1 MDITSIIG
9 QIFLPISLAII
20 MFGMGLSLVSD
31 DFVRLFAYP
40 KAVLVGLCNQLL
52 FLPLIGFAI
61 VVLFDLNPTMAIGVM
76 ILSLC
81 PGGPTSNLIT
91 QVSRGNIGLSVT
103 LTALASLI
111 TVFTIPILLSKA
123 IAYFTGDTDVVIQL
137 PILETMLQI
146 LVITVIPISIG
157 MMIRKRREAFALSM
171 EKPMR
176 TASTVLFVIIFL
188 IIIIANKD
196 NLTQAMKEV
205 GLPTLLLNLSTMGL
219 GFVSAKLFGITG
231 KSQISITIESGIQN
245 GTLAFVIA
253 TTILNN
259 FEMGLPTGAYSI
271 WMFITGGFLMWRLGN
286 KEEIELLK
294 TFH

>member
-1 MDITSIIG
+1 MDITTIIG

-20 MFGMGLSLVSD
+20 MFGMGLGLVTG
-31 DFVRLFAYP
+31 DFVRLFSFP
-40 KAVLVGLCNQLL
+40 KAVLVGLCNQILL
-52 FLPLIGFAI
+52 LPLIGFAI
-61 VVLFDLNPTMAIGVM
+61 VALFDLNPSMAIGLM
-76 ILSLC
+76 IISVC

-123 IAYFTGDTDVVIQL
+123 IAYFTGNTGVIIQL
-137 PILETMLQI
+137 PILETMVQI
-146 LVITVIPISIG
+146 LVITIIPISIG
-157 MMIRKRREAFALSM
+157 MMIRKQKEAFALSM

-188 IIIIANKD
+188 VIIIANKD
-196 NLTQAMKEV
+196 NLVQAMKEV
-205 GLPTLLLNLSTMGL
+205 GLATLLLNLLTMGL
-219 GFVSAKLFGITG
+219 GFLTAKLFGIAG
-231 KSQISITIESGIQN
+231 NSQITITIESGIQN

-259 FEMGLPTGAYSI
+259 FEMGLPAGAYSI
-271 WMFITGGFLMWRLGN
+271 WMFITGGLLMWRLGGKGN
-286 KEEIELLK
+286 
-294 TFH
+294 

>member
-9 QIFLPISLAII
+9 QILLPISLAII
-20 MFGMGLSLVSD
+20 MFGMGLSLVSG
-31 DFVRLFAYP
+31 DFTRLFTYP

-61 VVLFDLNPTMAIGVM
+61 VVLFGLNPSMAIGVM
-76 ILSLC
+76 IISIC

-103 LTALASLI
+103 LTALASLM
-111 TVFTIPILLSKA
+111 TVFTIPILLSKF
-123 IAYFTGDTDVVIQL
+123 IAYFSGNTDVVIQI

-146 LVITVIPISIG
+146 LVITVIPVSIG
-157 MMIRKRREAFALSM
+157 MMIRKRREAFALRM

-219 GFVSAKLFGITG
+219 GYLSAKLFGITG

-253 TTILNN
+253 TTMLNN
-259 FEMGLPTGAYSI
+259 LEMGLPTGAYSI
-271 WMFITGGFLMWRLGN
+271 WMFLTGGILMWRLGS
-286 KEEIELLK
+286 KEN
-294 TFH
+294 

>member
-1 MDITSIIG
+1 MDITMIIG
-9 QIFLPISLAII
+9 QFFLPISLAVI
-20 MFGMGLSLVSD
+20 MFGMGLSLVSS
-31 DFVRLFAYP
+31 DFTRLFTYP

-61 VVLFDLNPTMAIGVM
+61 VVLFGLNPSMAIGVM
-76 ILSLC
+76 IISIC

-103 LTALASLI
+103 LTALASLM
-111 TVFTIPILLSKA
+111 TVFTIPILLSKF
-123 IAYFTGDTDVVIQL
+123 IAYFSGDTDVVIQI

-146 LVITVIPISIG
+146 LVITVIPVSIG
-157 MMIRKRREAFALSM
+157 MMIRKRREAFALRM

-196 NLTQAMKEV
+196 NLIQAMKEV

-219 GFVSAKLFGITG
+219 GYLSAKLFGITG

-253 TTILNN
+253 TTMLNN
-259 FEMGLPTGAYSI
+259 LEMGLPTGAYSI
-271 WMFITGGFLMWRLGN
+271 WMFLTGGILMWRLGS
-286 KEEIELLK
+286 KEN
-294 TFH
+294 

>member
-1 MDITSIIG
+1 MIIG

-20 MFGMGLSLVSD
+20 MFGMGLSLVKD
-31 DFVRLFAYP
+31 DFVRLFTYP

-61 VVLFDLNPTMAIGVM
+61 VVLFDLNPSMAIGMM
-76 ILSLC
+76 ILSVC

-157 MMIRKRREAFALSM
+157 MLIRSRREAFALRM

-196 NLTQAMKEV
+196 NLTQAMKVV
-205 GLPTLLLNLSTMGL
+205 GLPTLLLNLSTMGMGYL
-219 GFVSAKLFGITG
+219 SAKLFGITG

-253 TTILNN
+253 TTMLNN
-259 FEMGLPTGAYSI
+259 LEMGLPTGAYSI
-271 WMFITGGFLMWRLGN
+271 WMFITGGFLMWRLGK
-286 KEEIELLK
+286 KED
-294 TFH
+294 

>member
-1 MDITSIIG
+1 MDITMIIG

-20 MFGMGLSLVSD
+20 MLGMGLSLVTD
-31 DFVRLFAYP
+31 DFVRLFTYP

-76 ILSLC
+76 ILSVC

-123 IAYFTGDTDVVIQL
+123 IAYLTGDTDVVIQL

-157 MMIRKRREAFALSM
+157 MLIRKRREAFALRM

-196 NLTQAMKEV
+196 NLTQAMKVV
-205 GLPTLLLNLSTMGL
+205 GLPTLLLNLSTMGMGYL
-219 GFVSAKLFGITG
+219 SAKLFGITG

-253 TTILNN
+253 TTMLDNL
-259 FEMGLPTGAYSI
+259 EMGLPTGAYSI
-271 WMFITGGFLMWRLGN
+271 WMFITGGFLMWRLGK
-286 KEEIELLK
+286 KED
-294 TFH
+294 

>member
-1 MDITSIIG
+1 MYITSIIG
-9 QIFLPISLAII
+9 QIFLPISLVII
-20 MFGMGLSLVSD
+20 MFGMGLSLVTD

-40 KAVLVGLCNQLL
+40 KAVLIGLCNQLL

-61 VVLFDLNPTMAIGVM
+61 IVLFDLNPTMAIGVM

-81 PGGPTSNLIT
+81 PGGPTSNLIS

-286 KEEIELLK
+286 KEV
-294 TFH
+294 

>member
-1 MDITSIIG
+1 MDITPIIG
-9 QIFLPISLAII
+9 QILLPISLAII
-20 MFGMGLSLVSD
+20 MFGMGLSLVSG
-31 DFVRLFAYP
+31 DFTRLFTYP
-40 KAVLVGLCNQLL
+40 KAVLVGLCNQLML
-52 FLPLIGFAI
+52 LPLIGFTI
-61 VVLFDLNPTMAIGVM
+61 VVLFGLNPSMAIGVM
-76 ILSLC
+76 IISIC

-103 LTALASLI
+103 LTALSSLI
-111 TVFTIPILLSKA
+111 TVFTIPILLSKF
-123 IAYFTGDTDVVIQL
+123 IAYFSGDTDVVIQI

-146 LVITVIPISIG
+146 LVITVIPVSIG
-157 MMIRKRREAFALSM
+157 MMIRKRREAFALRM

-196 NLTQAMKEV
+196 NLIQAMKEV

-219 GFVSAKLFGITG
+219 GYLSAKLFGITG

-253 TTILNN
+253 TTMLNN
-259 FEMGLPTGAYSI
+259 LEMGLPTGAYSI
-271 WMFITGGFLMWRLGN
+271 WMFLTGGILMWRLGS
-286 KEEIELLK
+286 KEN
-294 TFH
+294 

>member
-20 MFGMGLSLVSD
+20 MFGMGLSLVTD

-81 PGGPTSNLIT
+81 PGGPTSNLIS

-286 KEEIELLK
+286 KEV
-294 TFH
+294 

>member
-9 QIFLPISLAII
+9 QILLPISLAII
-20 MFGMGLSLVSD
+20 MFGMGLSLVSA
-31 DFVRLFAYP
+31 DFTRLFTHP

-61 VVLFDLNPTMAIGVM
+61 VVLFGLNPSMAIGVM
-76 ILSLC
+76 IISIC

-91 QVSRGNIGLSVT
+91 QVSCGNIGLSVT

-111 TVFTIPILLSKA
+111 TVFTIPILLSKF
-123 IAYFTGDTDVVIQL
+123 IAYFSGDNEVIIQI

-146 LVITVIPISIG
+146 LVITVIPVSIG
-157 MMIRKRREAFALSM
+157 MMIRKRREAFALRM

-196 NLTQAMKEV
+196 NLIQAMKEV

-219 GFVSAKLFGITG
+219 GYLSAKLFGITG
-231 KSQISITIESGIQN
+231 KSKISITIESGIQN

-253 TTILNN
+253 TTMLNN
-259 FEMGLPTGAYSI
+259 LEMGLPTGAYSI
-271 WMFITGGFLMWRLGN
+271 WMFLTGGILMWRLGS
-286 KEEIELLK
+286 
-294 TFH
+294 

>member
-1 MDITSIIG
+1 MDITMIIG

-20 MFGMGLSLVSD
+20 MFGMGLSLVTD

-40 KAVLVGLCNQLL
+40 KAVLLGLCNQLL

-76 ILSLC
+76 ILSVC

-157 MMIRKRREAFALSM
+157 MMIRKRREAFALRM

-176 TASTVLFVIIFL
+176 TASTV
-188 IIIIANKD
+188 
-196 NLTQAMKEV
+196 
-205 GLPTLLLNLSTMGL
+205 
-219 GFVSAKLFGITG
+219 
-231 KSQISITIESGIQN
+231 
-245 GTLAFVIA
+245 
-253 TTILNN
+253 
-259 FEMGLPTGAYSI
+259 
-271 WMFITGGFLMWRLGN
+271 
-286 KEEIELLK
+286 
-294 TFH
+294 

>member
-9 QIFLPISLAII
+9 KIFLPISLAII
-20 MFGMGLSLVSD
+20 MFGMGLSLVTN

-61 VVLFDLNPTMAIGVM
+61 VVLFDLNPTMSIGVM
-76 ILSLC
+76 ILSVC

-123 IAYFTGDTDVVIQL
+123 ITYFTGDIDVVIQL

-146 LVITVIPISIG
+146 LMITIIPISIG
-157 MMIRKRREAFALSM
+157 MIIRKRREAFALSM

-271 WMFITGGFLMWRLGN
+271 WMFLTGGFLMWRLGN
-286 KEEIELLK
+286 KGD
-294 TFH
+294 

>member
-1 MDITSIIG
+1 MLDMDITPIIG
-9 QIFLPISLAII
+9 QILLPISLAII
-20 MFGMGLSLVSD
+20 MFGMGLSLVSG
-31 DFVRLFAYP
+31 DFTRLFTYP

-52 FLPLIGFAI
+52 YLPLIGFVI
-61 VVLFDLNPTMAIGVM
+61 VVLFGLNPSMAIGVM
-76 ILSLC
+76 IISIC

-103 LTALASLI
+103 LTALASLM
-111 TVFTIPILLSKA
+111 TVFTIPILLSKF
-123 IAYFTGDTDVVIQL
+123 IAYFSGNTDVVIQI

-146 LVITVIPISIG
+146 LVITVIPVSIG
-157 MMIRKRREAFALSM
+157 MMIRKRREAFALRM

-196 NLTQAMKEV
+196 NLIQAMKEV

-219 GFVSAKLFGITG
+219 GYLSAKLFGITG

-253 TTILNN
+253 TTMLNN
-259 FEMGLPTGAYSI
+259 LEMGLPTGAYSI
-271 WMFITGGFLMWRLGN
+271 WMFLTGGILMWRLGS
-286 KEEIELLK
+286 KEN
-294 TFH
+294 

>member
-9 QIFLPISLAII
+9 QILLPISLSII
-20 MFGMGLSLVSD
+20 MFGMGLSLVSG
-31 DFVRLFAYP
+31 DFTRLFTYP

-61 VVLFDLNPTMAIGVM
+61 VVLFGLNPSMAIGVM
-76 ILSLC
+76 IISIC

-103 LTALASLI
+103 LTALASLM
-111 TVFTIPILLSKA
+111 TVFTIPILLSKF
-123 IAYFTGDTDVVIQL
+123 IAYFSGDTDVVIQI

-146 LVITVIPISIG
+146 LVITVIPVSIG
-157 MMIRKRREAFALSM
+157 MMIRKRREAFALRM

-196 NLTQAMKEV
+196 NLIQAMKEV

-219 GFVSAKLFGITG
+219 GYLSAKLFGITG

-253 TTILNN
+253 TTMLNN
-259 FEMGLPTGAYSI
+259 LEMGLPTGAYSI
-271 WMFITGGFLMWRLGN
+271 WMFLTGGILMWRLGS
-286 KEEIELLK
+286 KEN
-294 TFH
+294 

>member
-1 MDITSIIG
+1 MDITPIIG
-9 QIFLPISLAII
+9 QILLPISLAII
-20 MFGMGLSLVSD
+20 MFGMGLSLVSG
-31 DFVRLFAYP
+31 DFTRLFNYP

-61 VVLFDLNPTMAIGVM
+61 VVLFGLNPSMAIGVM
-76 ILSLC
+76 IISIC

-103 LTALASLI
+103 LTALASLM
-111 TVFTIPILLSKA
+111 TVFTIPILLSKF
-123 IAYFTGDTDVVIQL
+123 IAYFSGDTDVVIQI

-146 LVITVIPISIG
+146 LVITVIPVSIG
-157 MMIRKRREAFALSM
+157 MMIRKRREAFALRM

-196 NLTQAMKEV
+196 NLIQAMKEV

-219 GFVSAKLFGITG
+219 GYLSAKLFGITG

-253 TTILNN
+253 TTMLNN
-259 FEMGLPTGAYSI
+259 LEMGLPTGAYSI
-271 WMFITGGFLMWRLGN
+271 WMFLTGGILMWRLGS
-286 KEEIELLK
+286 KEN
-294 TFH
+294 

>member
-1 MDITSIIG
+1 MDITPIIG
-9 QIFLPISLAII
+9 QILLPISLAII
-20 MFGMGLSLVSD
+20 MFGMGLSLVSG
-31 DFVRLFAYP
+31 DFTRLFTYP
-40 KAVLVGLCNQLL
+40 KAVLVGLCNQLM
-52 FLPLIGFAI
+52 FLPLIGFTI
-61 VVLFDLNPTMAIGVM
+61 VVLFGLNPSMAIGVM
-76 ILSLC
+76 IISIC

-103 LTALASLI
+103 LTALASLM
-111 TVFTIPILLSKA
+111 TVFTIPILLSKF
-123 IAYFTGDTDVVIQL
+123 IAYFSGDTDVVIQI

-146 LVITVIPISIG
+146 LVITIIPVSIG
-157 MMIRKRREAFALSM
+157 MMIRKRREAFALRM

-196 NLTQAMKEV
+196 NLIQAMKEV

-219 GFVSAKLFGITG
+219 GYLSAKLFGITG

-253 TTILNN
+253 TTMLNN
-259 FEMGLPTGAYSI
+259 LEMGLPTGAYSI
-271 WMFITGGFLMWRLGN
+271 WMFLTGGILMWRLGS
-286 KEEIELLK
+286 KEN
-294 TFH
+294 

>member
-1 MDITSIIG
+1 MDITMIIG

-20 MFGMGLSLVSD
+20 MFGMGLSLVKD

-61 VVLFDLNPTMAIGVM
+61 VLLFDLNPSMAIGMM
-76 ILSLC
+76 ILSVC

-137 PILETMLQI
+137 PIIETMLQI
-146 LVITVIPISIG
+146 LVITIIPISIG
-157 MMIRKRREAFALSM
+157 MIIRKRREAFALRM

-188 IIIIANKD
+188 VIIIANKD

-253 TTILNN
+253 TTMLNN

-271 WMFITGGFLMWRLGN
+271 WMFITGGFLMWRLG
-286 KEEIELLK
+286 KK
-294 TFH
+294 GD